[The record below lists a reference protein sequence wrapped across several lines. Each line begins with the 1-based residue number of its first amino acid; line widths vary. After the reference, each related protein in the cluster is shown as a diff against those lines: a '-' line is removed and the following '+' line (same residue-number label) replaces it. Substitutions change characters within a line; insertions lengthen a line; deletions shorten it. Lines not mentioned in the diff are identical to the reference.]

1 MKLGLNVRSFLRE
14 TLSGMYIGATRVMVK
29 QHNHVSLDSYNK
41 AVAYVI
47 QDLPNNPSGI
57 SKVQQLNAIYGM
69 ANYSLGNVANQ
80 RKTNWLNIKN

>member
-1 MKLGLNVRSFLRE
+1 MRLGLNVRSFLRE

-29 QHNHVSLDSYNK
+29 QHGSVTLNSYNK
-41 AVAYVI
+41 AVSYVI

-57 SKVQQLNAIYGM
+57 SLVQQLNALYGM

-80 RKTNWLNIKN
+80 RRVN

>member
-29 QHNHVSLDSYNK
+29 QHGSVSLESYNK
-41 AVAYVI
+41 AIGYVI
-47 QDLPNNPSGI
+47 QDLPNNLSGI
-57 SKVQQLNAIYGM
+57 SMLQQMNSIYGM

-80 RKTNWLNIKN
+80 RRVNWLNINN